1 MTFEEYIQ
9 NPMGK
14 ENAVISN
21 REMYRRLYTE
31 KLDKILMRE
40 AGKIDIYPYVDG
52 KKYICHLKIPSESS
66 ANIYYD
72 VVIEFTL
79 PKDNPNETNLKKYN
93 VRFYSN
99 DPSFVYTFAYSFLRN
114 GLFFTD
120 FKDRMSKTAL
130 KTPALAKNQY
140 NQVGYVKSLYFAYII
155 MDRRGYF
162 GTGLYTK
169 KYSASR
175 VKSEV
180 IHADKKIQEI
190 HDSKASTKKKR
201 EVKKIGNND
210 VLAPDIP
217 IKPKTAIGKTN
228 KIPRTKRSTRRIG
241 KIRKK

>member
-14 ENAVISN
+14 ENAVMSN

-130 KTPALAKNQY
+130 KTP
-140 NQVGYVKSLYFAYII
+140 
-155 MDRRGYF
+155 
-162 GTGLYTK
+162 
-169 KYSASR
+169 
-175 VKSEV
+175 
-180 IHADKKIQEI
+180 EI
-190 HDSKASTKKKR
+190 GRAH
-201 EVKKIGNND
+201 V
-210 VLAPDIP
+210 
-217 IKPKTAIGKTN
+217 
-228 KIPRTKRSTRRIG
+228 
-241 KIRKK
+241 